1 MLNPIKSSLTQGV
14 NGEEL
19 NQIAVAVFKL
29 VRDFSVNIFIVYG
42 NCFDTIWYWN
52 FSSFILADNDI
63 LLFCID
69 PATHVW

>member
-29 VRDFSVNIFIVYG
+29 VRDFSVNIFFVYG
-42 NCFDTIWYWN
+42 NCFDTIW
-52 FSSFILADNDI
+52 
-63 LLFCID
+63 
-69 PATHVW
+69 